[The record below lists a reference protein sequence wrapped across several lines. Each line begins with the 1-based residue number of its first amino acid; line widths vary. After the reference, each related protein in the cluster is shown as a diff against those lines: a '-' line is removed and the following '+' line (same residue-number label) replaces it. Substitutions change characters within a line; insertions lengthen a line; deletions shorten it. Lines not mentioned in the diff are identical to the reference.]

1 MPEMLL
7 LCNRPA
13 RGSNADTIIEHL
25 DALREMPGW
34 RVRELSILGDIP
46 KALDMNRFD
55 AIGIHYTL
63 HISDPSNHW
72 LSRAAMDRIAQFQGT
87 KCIWMH
93 DEYRRVDEVASK
105 LRHMGIGTIFTVI
118 PEPIARQVYSADR
131 IGTASVHTILAGYV
145 SPALE
150 SIKAPSFSSRAVD
163 IGYRARR
170 PPFWLGRLGQEKIE
184 IGLKTKALA
193 QSREVSV
200 DISVEE
206 ADRIYGDAWLDF
218 LKSAKAT
225 LCVESGSSVVD
236 FTGQLEEAIENAV
249 RENPALRFHDVSDL
263 LQDMDGRL
271 MINCISPRVFEMAAC
286 RTLVIAHPG
295 EYSGLIKPWVH
306 YVPLEKDFSNF
317 DQLVAILHDEA
328 RCVAIIDQAYKDLI
342 ASANFAYDKMSN
354 FCAANLPAPD
364 LEKRPPS
371 DLEWFAQRHASFSF
385 FMHNYIARG
394 LQKWV
399 LSSRL
404 RSLLI
409 QLWLALPAGVHD
421 ILRPLLKVLGR

>member
-25 DALREMPGW
+25 DALREIPGW
-34 RVRELSILGDIP
+34 SVRELSILGDIP
-46 KALDMNRFD
+46 KALDLNRFD

-63 HISDPSNHW
+63 HISDPNNHW
-72 LSRAAMDRIAQFQGT
+72 LSRAAMDRIAQFNGL

-118 PEPIARQVYSADR
+118 PEPVAKQVYSADR

-145 SPALE
+145 SPALAR
-150 SIKAPSFSSRAVD
+150 ITAPPFASRTVA

-184 IGLKTKALA
+184 IGLKIKALA
-193 QSREVSV
+193 QSRDIPV

-218 LKSAKAT
+218 LKNAKAT

-236 FTGQLEEAIENAV
+236 FTGQVEEAVENAV
-249 RENPALRFHDVSDL
+249 RDNPALRFDDFVDL
-263 LQDMDGRL
+263 LQDVDGRL
-271 MINCISPRVFEMAAC
+271 MINCISPRIFEMAAC
-286 RTLVIAHPG
+286 RTLVIAHTG

-306 YVPLEKDFSNF
+306 YVPLEKDNSNF

-328 RCVAIIDQAYKDLI
+328 RCRAIIDQAYEDLI
-342 ASANFAYDKMSN
+342 ASANFSYDQMSR
-354 FCAANLPAPD
+354 FCAANLPVPD
-364 LEKRPPS
+364 REKRPLS
-371 DLEWFAQRHASFSF
+371 GFAWFAQRHASFSF
-385 FMHNYIARG
+385 LMHNYVAQG

-409 QLWLALPAGVHD
+409 RLWLALPAGVQD